1 MMQKYENW
9 RKKYF
14 TTSDCNKFASNILDA
29 KITIWFRQMEKN
41 ISNKRRTKNISNKG
55 SIKVE
60 QDKMVKLQANDLSL
74 FIGQIYVGY
83 HGKQNYLV
91 FQSLYAYIKRIGS
104 KDNIST
110 WKFKGFSEEIIK
122 NSTTANN
129 SLSTSLV
136 FINKKIRVKF
146 DSSYLK

>member
-1 MMQKYENW
+1 
-9 RKKYF
+9 
-14 TTSDCNKFASNILDA
+14 
-29 KITIWFRQMEKN
+29 
-41 ISNKRRTKNISNKG
+41 
-55 SIKVE
+55 
-60 QDKMVKLQANDLSL
+60 MVKLQANDLSL

-91 FQSLYAYIKRIGS
+91 FQSHYAYIKRIGG

-110 WKFKGFSEEIIK
+110 WKFKRFSEEIIK

-129 SLSTSLV
+129 SLATSLA

-146 DSSYLK
+146 DSSCLKQTKITYSHKK